1 MTKDVLITV
10 SGMQFDMGDDVIELV
25 VPGTYYMKNGK
36 HYVFYEEQAAA
47 GERVTKNSVKFYD
60 GHFEM
65 TKKGAYTSLLM
76 FDRDQKTSTIYETI
90 AGPLQIDS
98 LTKELT
104 IEETQQEITVHV
116 KYALDINYNYVSDC
130 HVIFKVQAR

>member
-10 SGMQFDMGDDVIELV
+10 SGTQFEVGDEPIELV

-36 HYVFYEEQAAA
+36 HYIFYEEQ
-47 GERVTKNSVKFYD
+47 GESDAVITKNSVKFYD

-65 TKKGAYTSLLM
+65 TKKGGQTSCLM
-76 FDRDQKTSTIYETI
+76 FETDKKTSTMYHTI

-98 LTKELT
+98 TTSLIDITES
-104 IEETQQEITVHV
+104 EEEILVNV
-116 KYALDINYNYVSDC
+116 KYALDINYNYVSEC